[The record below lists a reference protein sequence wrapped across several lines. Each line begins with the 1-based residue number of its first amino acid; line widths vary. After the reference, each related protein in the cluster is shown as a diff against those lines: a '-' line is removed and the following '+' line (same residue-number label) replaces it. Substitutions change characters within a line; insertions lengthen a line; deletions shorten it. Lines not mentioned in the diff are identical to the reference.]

1 MYIRKQ
7 VNGINVS
14 NTFSSPS
21 PFIISSLTLSL
32 SLPLSPYL
40 ILSHLLTYFKE
51 FNEWY
56 PINHF
61 TVQFFIMRMEK
72 KLSQRH
78 IKKISFLPI
87 FTNKIQT
94 NFITVTPSEKNFRY
108 PLTPGKRESLL
119 QPQHVQFNPRE
130 HADIN
135 QAWLCRTLH
144 CTIKCMCT
152 CTEGA

>member
-1 MYIRKQ
+1 M
-7 VNGINVS
+7 
-14 NTFSSPS
+14 SPIHS
-21 PFIISSLTLSL
+21 PLPLPSSSLLLPSL
-32 SLPLSPYL
+32 SPHL

-94 NFITVTPSEKNFRY
+94 NSITVTPSEENFRY

-144 CTIKCMCT
+144 CTIKYMCT
-152 CTEGA
+152 CTCRCLAGVDNFWRW